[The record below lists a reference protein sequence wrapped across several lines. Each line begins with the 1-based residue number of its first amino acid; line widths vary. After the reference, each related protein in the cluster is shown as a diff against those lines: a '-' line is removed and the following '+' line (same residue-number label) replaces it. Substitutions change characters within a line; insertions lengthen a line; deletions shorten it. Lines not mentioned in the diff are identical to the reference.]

1 MAAPKLSSRLCAVDF
16 GSWCAETA
24 APKLPSELCAL
35 AFGGRLVMLPLALG
49 LVVGKRTGGGL
60 ALLSGNFFGVSVVG
74 GGALGGRTAGHSTG
88 LGHAV
93 SGTSATVPLGFGPF
107 ALGTGA
113 SAADPLGLGPFAIG
127 TGVSIA
133 GGRCA
138 EAATPE
144 LAALLSAVAFGSWCA
159 ETATPKLTTL
169 LFAFGAGSS
178 SLSMHMLPREG
189 SSSP

>member
-1 MAAPKLSSRLCAVDF
+1 
-16 GSWCAETA
+16 
-24 APKLPSELCAL
+24 
-35 AFGGRLVMLPLALG
+35 MLPLALCF
-49 LVVGKRTGGGL
+49 VVGKRTGGGL
-60 ALLSGNFFGVSVVG
+60 ASLN
-74 GGALGGRTAGHSTG
+74 GRAAGHSNG
-88 LGHAV
+88 SGHAV
-93 SGTSATVPLGFGPF
+93 SGTSATVPLGFGAF
-107 ALGTGA
+107 ALGTVA

-159 ETATPKLTTL
+159 ETATPKLTML

-178 SLSMHMLPREG
+178 SLSMNMLPREG
-189 SSSP
+189 SSLSTERQRPAS

>member
-1 MAAPKLSSRLCAVDF
+1 MATQKL
-16 GSWCAETA
+16 
-24 APKLPSELCAL
+24 L
-35 AFGGRLVMLPLALG
+35 AILPLALC
-49 LVVGKRTGGGL
+49 LVVGKRTGSGL
-60 ALLSGNFFGVSVVG
+60 ASLSGNFFGVSVVG

-93 SGTSATVPLGFGPF
+93 SGTSATVPLGFGTF

-113 SAADPLGLGPFAIG
+113 RAADPLGLGPFAIG

-169 LFAFGAGSS
+169 LFASGAGSS

-189 SSSP
+189 SSST